1 MVNTICAAEHI
12 TESKV
17 QQKERKPVGP
27 QDYIQHYFTS
37 DTQTSQQKQKPFQE
51 TWKQK
56 QYCVKQFRSTVLP
69 K

>member
-1 MVNTICAAEHI
+1 MPYTICRADPH

-17 QQKERKPVGP
+17 KQKERKAVAS
-27 QDYIQHYFTS
+27 QDYIQHYLTS